1 MGLQDNLSL
10 VVEYVP
16 LGDLCSL
23 LRREP
28 LSLSV
33 KIQLLMGTAA
43 ALCHLHQENVV
54 HRDLAARNLLVTLA
68 NGNYEVKVTDFGL
81 SRKSKGTYESSTG
94 FGPLKW
100 MAPESIH
107 PKTKLFSK
115 ASDVWA
121 FGVVIW
127 VPYSTPPRSNARNV
141 TLVSAFLNRSLR
153 WRCTGDTHG
162 RRGTLCRHGVH
173 RRRNGACCVCF
184 FFVAHVFAPCVV
196 RTVRRVSCGV
206 VWCRVVLRELAN
218 PVRNDRRY

>member
-1 MGLQDNLSL
+1 VAGIADIPLGLQDNLSL

-127 VPYSTPPRSNARNV
+127 VPYSIPPRSNAKNV
-141 TLVSAFLNRSLR
+141 FLNRSLH

-173 RRRNGACCVCF
+173 RRRNGACCIWFCGTRVC
-184 FFVAHVFAPCVV
+184 AMCRAYCA
-196 RTVRRVSCGV
+196 SCV

>member
-1 MGLQDNLSL
+1 MDRQDNLSL

-141 TLVSAFLNRSLR
+141 ILSRSLV
-153 WRCTGDTHG
+153 CTGDTHG
-162 RRGTLCRHGVH
+162 RRGTLCGHGIH
-173 RRRNGACCVCF
+173 RRWNGACCICCGTRV
-184 FFVAHVFAPCVV
+184 CVV
-196 RTVRRVSCGV
+196 
-206 VWCRVVLRELAN
+206 CRVVSCELAD

>member
-1 MGLQDNLSL
+1 M
-10 VVEYVP
+10 EYVP

-127 VPYSTPPRSNARNV
+127 VTPLLSRA
-141 TLVSAFLNRSLR
+141 AM
-153 WRCTGDTHG
+153 
-162 RRGTLCRHGVH
+162 RGTSFSAVRLSTVSQEILMDGEEPFADMESIDAGMVRV
-173 RRRNGACCVCF
+173 A
-184 FFVAHVFAPCVV
+184 FVV
-196 RTVRRVSCGV
+196 
-206 VWCRVVLRELAN
+206 
-218 PVRNDRRY
+218 